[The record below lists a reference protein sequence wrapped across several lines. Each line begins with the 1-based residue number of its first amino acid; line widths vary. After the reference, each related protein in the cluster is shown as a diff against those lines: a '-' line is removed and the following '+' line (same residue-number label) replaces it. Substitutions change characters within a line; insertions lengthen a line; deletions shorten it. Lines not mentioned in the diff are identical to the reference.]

1 MGKALEVIGLVL
13 VCLYLLYMAKWY
25 MEIMIQDEVKMQLNL
40 AHIKKP
46 SVKEKDNKDNS
57 TKNKQT

>member
-25 MEIMIQDEVKMQLNL
+25 MEIMIQDEVKMQLDFVN
-40 AHIKKP
+40 AKVKEPFIKK
-46 SVKEKDNKDNS
+46 D
-57 TKNKQT
+57 TKQSKTKQT